1 MHDTDYRDS
10 LIKEIS
16 ELEQEHKDLD
26 ILIDDPES
34 AKIFSQFTFRKL
46 KKRKLFLKDKLAALK
61 NELYPDI
68 IA

>member
-16 ELEQEHKDLD
+16 ELEQEHNDLN
-26 ILIDDPES
+26 ILISDPES
-34 AKIFSQFTFRKL
+34 AKIFSQFTFQKL
-46 KKRKLFLKDKLAALK
+46 KKRKLFLKDKIIALK
-61 NELYPDI
+61 DELYPDI